1 MLIALRATHDNL
13 GLDGLERVTR
23 GSVQLDEQLA
33 ALNEGH
39 PEQPLTGWVCLA
51 TCNRLEI
58 YADVDLFHDA
68 IDLVTRA
75 VHHTSGLPREEVA
88 RMLVVDAGIISARHM
103 YEVAAGMNS
112 QVLGEAEITGQ
123 VRASF
128 TNALAAGHTT
138 TLLNDLFQG
147 ALRTAK
153 QVTSKTK
160 VGAAGRS
167 SVAVALDSAH
177 LFRTELE
184 GRDALLIGTG
194 AMARVASAELHLRGV
209 GSLHVFS
216 PSGRAEQFADS
227 HGALPVAPEN
237 LEATLAKATVVIAAS
252 GGGTHSID
260 APMLARALEQR
271 ATSEDLVMLDLALHS
286 DIEPAA
292 VTLPGVRVIPLESI
306 RAGESGHG
314 EITRAR
320 ELIDT
325 GVVRFEERQQIRA
338 VDPAVSALRRSVKE
352 MIVLEVDE
360 VRRTSGEA
368 AAEQVQRS
376 LGRVYKKFL
385 HSPMVRA
392 QELAK
397 TGQAH
402 QFLEA
407 VHTIFGVDVSGTLS
421 VDGTGAPSEPSAP
434 TTDGLERPPMTVATM
449 EQMRRDLDTTQAAE
463 ARQAAQSTTQ
473 GDQYV

>member
-13 GLDGLERVTR
+13 GLEGLERITR
-23 GSVQLDEQLA
+23 GSENLDARLA
-33 ALNEGH
+33 ALNEAH

-51 TCNRLEI
+51 TCNRLEV
-58 YADVDLFHDA
+58 YADVDRFHDA
-68 IDLVTRA
+68 IDLVTSA
-75 VHHTSGLPREEVA
+75 VIDTSGLSAEEVA
-88 RMLVVDAGIISARHM
+88 RMLVVDAGSISARHM
-103 YEVAAGMNS
+103 YEVASGMNS

-123 VRASF
+123 VRTTFSS
-128 TNALAAGHTT
+128 ALASGHTT

-177 LFRTELE
+177 LFTTELE
-184 GRDALLIGTG
+184 GREALLIGTG
-194 AMARVASAELHLRGV
+194 ALARVASAELHLRGV
-209 GSLHVFS
+209 GTLRVYS
-216 PSGRAEQFADS
+216 PSGRAAQFAES
-227 HGALPVAPEN
+227 HGALPVAPDQ
-237 LEATLAKATVVIAAS
+237 LEAALSSAAVVIAAS
-252 GGGTHSID
+252 GGGTHVID
-260 APMLARALEQR
+260 PPLLERALEAR
-271 ATSEDLVMLDLALHS
+271 ATSEELVILDLALHA
-286 DIEPAA
+286 DVDPAA
-292 VTLPGVRVIPLESI
+292 AVLPGVRVLALESI
-306 RAGESGHG
+306 RAGESARG
-314 EITRAR
+314 EVERAR

-338 VDPAVSALRRSVKE
+338 VDPAVSALRRSVKD

-360 VRRTSGEA
+360 VRRSSGEA

-376 LGRVYKKFL
+376 LGRVYNKLL

-397 TGQAH
+397 TGQAD

-407 VHTIFGVDVSGTLS
+407 IHTIFGVDVAGSLS
-421 VDGTGAPSEPSAP
+421 VDGARPASESAAP
-434 TTDGLERPPMTVATM
+434 TREGLERPPMSVAKM
-449 EQMRRDLDTTQAAE
+449 EQMRRDLEAAQAREEEQAAHTE
-463 ARQAAQSTTQ
+463 HGGER
-473 GDQYV
+473 DV